1 LLQKKRNRL
10 LIDIEFVDKLLPNF
24 KEEQKKII
32 ELRMQKVTWSEI
44 GSIMLMDMNTALRK
58 YNKAFK
64 NLEEF
69 AQYRLDNR
77 RSQNLSDPF
86 TR

>member
-32 ELRMQKVTWSEI
+32 ELRMQKMNWPEI
-44 GSIMLMDMNTALRK
+44 GSIMLMDMRTAKRK

-69 AQYRLDNR
+69 AQYRHNKR
-77 RSQNLSDPF
+77 RSQNLSDPII
-86 TR
+86 R

>member
-1 LLQKKRNRL
+1 MLQKKRNRL